1 MAITKS
7 AKKRIKSSERK
18 AVFNIRRARV
28 MKDSVKEV
36 TGALVAKDTKKA
48 QELLSKAFQALD
60 KAAKRGVIK
69 KETAARKKSRL
80 AKKVSPSPK
89 K

>member
-36 TGALVAKDTKKA
+36 TGALAAKDPKKA
-48 QELLSKAFQALD
+48 QELLAKAFQALD

-80 AKKVSPSPK
+80 AKKVSPQK
-89 K
+89 